1 MAAESLRSELMS
13 VPGVAEAEVDE
24 SGTNPSGVRVR
35 LAPDADAQS
44 VGIEVQRI
52 LASHGM
58 RSRVNGEE
66 EPATNGNGNAPV
78 VPLPTESAMDAP
90 VSDTSPAPTPAP
102 TTAPP
107 TAPPMPAAAPPSNGE
122 MSFNGPATTEQ
133 PPGFEPPS
141 AAGRDAKFA
150 NLRVDESPEGLV
162 VTATASDGRSLT
174 QRSGPSESGLYD
186 AVVSAVGALSDGRPP
201 TLVDVER
208 KAVDGT
214 EIVTVIVE
222 RADGTRF
229 AGSAV
234 VRAGK
239 AFAVARATWSAL
251 RAG

>member
-1 MAAESLRSELMS
+1 MATDSLREELMA

-58 RSRVNGEE
+58 RSRVNGGE
-66 EPATNGNGNAPV
+66 NGSGSGQGNGSSAPAV
-78 VPLPTESAMDAP
+78 TPLPTNMGAP
-90 VSDTSPAPTPAP
+90 SM
-102 TTAPP
+102 APP
-107 TAPPMPAAAPPSNGE
+107 SAPPMPRAAPPSNGGTE
-122 MSFNGPATTEQ
+122 MSFSPSGETPPAY
-133 PPGFEPPS
+133 EPPS

-162 VTATASDGRSLT
+162 ITATASDGRSLT
-174 QRSGPSESGLYD
+174 QRSGPSEDGLYES
-186 AVVSAVGALSDGRPP
+186 VVSAVGALADGRPP
-201 TLVDVER
+201 TLVNVER
-208 KAVDGT
+208 KAIDGT
-214 EIVTVIVE
+214 EIVTVVVE

-251 RAG
+251 RSG

>member
-1 MAAESLRSELMS
+1 MS

-66 EPATNGNGNAPV
+66 EPATNGNGNAAV
-78 VPLPTESAMDAP
+78 VPLPTEAAAEAP
-90 VSDTSPAPTPAP
+90 MPAPEAAPMPAP
-102 TTAPP
+102 EAAPMTAPP
-107 TAPPMPAAAPPSNGE
+107 TSPPMPVAAPPSNGE

-133 PPGFEPPS
+133 PPAFEPPS

-208 KAVDGT
+208 KAIDGT
-214 EIVTVIVE
+214 EIVTVVVE

>member
-1 MAAESLRSELMS
+1 MAVA
-13 VPGVAEAEVDE
+13 GVAEAEVDE

-58 RSRVNGEE
+58 RSRVNGGNSESS
-66 EPATNGNGNAPV
+66 GNGAPV
-78 VPLPTESAMDAP
+78 VPLPTEGSGGDSA
-90 VSDTSPAPTPAP
+90 PANPPPA
-102 TTAPP
+102 
-107 TAPPMPAAAPPSNGE
+107 APPMPAAVPPSGENGQE
-122 MSFNGPATTEQ
+122 MSFSQPDRDAPPAY
-133 PPGFEPPS
+133 EPPS
-141 AAGRDAKFA
+141 AAGRDATFA
-150 NLRVDESPEGLV
+150 TLRVDESPEGLV
-162 VTATASDGRSLT
+162 ITATASDGRSLT
-174 QRSGPSESGLYD
+174 QRSGPSEDGLYES
-186 AVVSAVGALSDGRPP
+186 VVSAVGALADGRPP

-214 EIVTVIVE
+214 EIVTVVVE